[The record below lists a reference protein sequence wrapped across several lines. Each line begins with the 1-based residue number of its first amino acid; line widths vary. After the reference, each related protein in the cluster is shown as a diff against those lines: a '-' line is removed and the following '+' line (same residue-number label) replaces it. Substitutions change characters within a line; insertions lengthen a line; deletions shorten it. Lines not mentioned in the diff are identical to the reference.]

1 MKVKQ
6 TRFLT
11 LVEDLRIEKDQLR
24 ELDLRGML
32 KWLSV
37 CPKSGSIKI
46 LIEAIAEL

>member
-1 MKVKQ
+1 M
-6 TRFLT
+6 
-11 LVEDLRIEKDQLR
+11 EDLRIEKDQLR
-24 ELDLRGML
+24 ELDVRGML